1 VVPAPAADP
10 EFTLLLAQARLE
22 AKILIGPDPARL
34 LPIIQETGLRRAI
47 GDALPALL
55 DTLEGDER
63 NVLLTLVRMW
73 RTLATG
79 EFVSKD
85 VAAEW
90 AMERL
95 PAGPAALVACAREA
109 YLGRRTD
116 DWQTQQHEVRQVA
129 DDLSRRVMAM
139 L

>member
-1 VVPAPAADP
+1 M
-10 EFTLLLAQARLE
+10 
-22 AKILIGPDPARL
+22 IGPDPARL